1 MTNFCKWNN
10 HEKGYICTICGF
22 ITQIP
27 NAVRKC
33 KSSPNLA
40 QRLTNFIPALTSHLM
55 AGSPKTTQ
63 EQINHR
69 LGICRECPLFVNN
82 ICIHDSC
89 GCNIKDTQTF
99 FNKLYWADQECPIG
113 KWEKIAQSGVQ

>member
-1 MTNFCKWNN
+1 MSKFCHFLLNGD
-10 HEKGYICTICGF
+10 EYRCEVCGF
-22 ITQIP
+22 TTKVKDAI
-27 NAVRKC
+27 RKC
-33 KSSPNLA
+33 KPPPNLA
-40 QRLTNFIPALTSHLM
+40 QRLTNFIPALTNHLM